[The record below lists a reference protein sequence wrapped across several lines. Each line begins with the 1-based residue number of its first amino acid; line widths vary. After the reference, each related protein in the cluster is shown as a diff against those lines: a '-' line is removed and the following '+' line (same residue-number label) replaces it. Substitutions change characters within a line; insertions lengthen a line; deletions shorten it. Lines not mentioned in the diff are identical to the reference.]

1 MIEEWKR
8 SKIADGRKKNK
19 NRHRE
24 IDYLNRQML
33 NGKENKEMH
42 KKISK
47 VMGIGIIAIVKF
59 FDLNNWQ
66 TST

>member
-1 MIEEWKR
+1 MEER
-8 SKIADGRKKNK
+8 KIKI
-19 NRHRE
+19 RHRK
-24 IDYLNRQML
+24 IDYLNRQRL

>member
-1 MIEEWKR
+1 MEER
-8 SKIADGRKKNK
+8 KIRI
-19 NRHRE
+19 RHRE